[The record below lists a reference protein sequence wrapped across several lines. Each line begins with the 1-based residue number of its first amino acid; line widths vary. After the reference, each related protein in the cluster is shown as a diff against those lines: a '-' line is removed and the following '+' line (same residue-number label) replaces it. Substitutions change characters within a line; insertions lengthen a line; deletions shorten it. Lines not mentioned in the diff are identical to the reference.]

1 VDYAKLQLEEVMTK
15 PAFSAKKDTPAK
27 DIAFEIFYGYFS
39 GMPITDD
46 DGKVTGV
53 VTEIDLLKQI
63 REGRDLAK
71 LKASEIMTTNP
82 VTVDAGTPL
91 KDVLD
96 LMIDKE
102 IIRIPVTDGGRLVG
116 VIARRDILRY
126 YLQPG
131 YFAHF

>member
-1 VDYAKLQLEEVMTK
+1 MDYAKLQLEEVMTK
-15 PAFSAKKDTPAK
+15 PAFSAKKGTPVR

-46 DGKVTGV
+46 EGRVVGV

-63 REGRDLAK
+63 RDGKDLAK
-71 LKASEIMTTNP
+71 LKAAEIMTQNP
-82 VTVDAGTPL
+82 VTVDASSPL
-91 KDVLD
+91 KDVLN
-96 LMIDKE
+96 LMIEKE
-102 IIRIPVTDGGRLVG
+102 IIRIPVTEAGRLVG
-116 VIARRDILRY
+116 VVSRRDILRY